1 VRIEGPSVEA
11 HVTTRLTAFTDDE
24 LAYMRG
30 ERRLARLATAGVDGT
45 PHVVPVVLSMGR
57 VPEDSLAPA
66 LIERGLRVEEA
77 GDCARRAASRRRSS
91 RASSPWP
98 RCRGAWRRW
107 RCSVLDCDGP
117 GEEATGTTC

>member
-1 VRIEGPSVEA
+1 VEA

-77 GDCARRAASRRRSS
+77 GDCRTPRSIEEAILEGTLAVATLSRR
-91 RASSPWP
+91 
-98 RCRGAWRRW
+98 
-107 RCSVLDCDGP
+107 V
-117 GEEATGTTC
+117 EAVAV